1 MVPMTSATSTH
12 APQARP
18 DIGPDPRAP
27 YLSRMRFLHL
37 ADVHLDTSFTG
48 RTEAL
53 RNRLREASREA
64 LGRALDAALAEK
76 VDAVLIAGDLF
87 DGNRLSFS
95 SERFLVGQLDRLGA
109 AGIHVV
115 YATGNHDP
123 GRLAFPGRGP
133 AWPDHVTV
141 VGRRTPRRIPIR
153 RSGDTVG
160 FVTAA
165 GHEGHR
171 EALDLSESFPRPQ
184 GELPEV
190 ALLHT
195 QVHAARSA
203 EDHHA
208 YAPSRLETLRRSGF
222 DYWALG
228 HVHTRQCLSEHPPI
242 HYPGN
247 IQGRTPKE
255 RGPRGGLFVDLSDR
269 ADPRVEFRAF
279 ARIRWETIEV
289 GGLQEA
295 RTLEGLVR
303 RAGSVWEEARADDP
317 VESAEWIV
325 RVVLQGASPLWKTLT
340 DPEEARIVADE
351 LCGVIGALDV
361 AVESGRLHPVVAIE
375 EHQTREDVLGEAL
388 RLVAEVR
395 SGASLPVTPGDLA
408 GFEMERADDLEQY
421 VRSLLEGAEAEI
433 LARLLLTED

>member
-1 MVPMTSATSTH
+1 V
-12 APQARP
+12 
-18 DIGPDPRAP
+18 
-27 YLSRMRFLHL
+27 
-37 ADVHLDTSFTG
+37 
-48 RTEAL
+48 E
-53 RNRLREASREA
+53 
-64 LGRALDAALAEK
+64 
-76 VDAVLIAGDLF
+76 
-87 DGNRLSFS
+87 
-95 SERFLVGQLDRLGA
+95 QLDRLGA

-123 GRLAFPGRGP
+123 GRSAFPGRGP

-141 VGRRTPRRIPIR
+141 GGRRTPRRVPIR
-153 RSGDTVG
+153 RDGNIVG

-171 EALDLSESFPRPQ
+171 EAMDLSECFPRPP

-195 QVHAARSA
+195 QVHSARSA
-203 EDHHA
+203 EEHHA

-228 HVHTRQCLSEHPPI
+228 HIHTRQCLSERPPI

-255 RGPRGGLFVDLSDR
+255 RGPRGGLLVDLSDR
-269 ADPRVEFRAF
+269 ADPRVAFRPF
-279 ARIRWETIEV
+279 AGIRWETIEV

-295 RTLEGLVR
+295 HTLEGLVR
-303 RAGSVWEEARADDP
+303 RIVSVWEEERAEDP

-325 RVVLQGASPLWKTLT
+325 RVVLKGGSPLWKSLA

-351 LCGVIGALDV
+351 LSGILGALDV
-361 AVESGRLHPVVAIE
+361 TVEPGATHPVVAIG
-375 EHQTREDVLGEAL
+375 EHSAREDVLGEAL
-388 RLVAEVR
+388 RLVAEIR
-395 SGASLPVTPGDLA
+395 SGATLPVTPDDLA
-408 GFEMERADDLEQY
+408 GFETNRADDLDRY